1 MAPRSFTAAALLALS
16 LAVPGGA
23 VSAVSR
29 VSTGSTSG
37 APLFESETLQLTE
50 ASLSHLSKNQSIYF
64 DFAKNDTTLQTR
76 SLGHCKVFPGDW
88 LWPSE
93 WVWWLFDELLGDAL
107 IKTVP
112 LAASC
117 YSSWPEYDANECKT
131 LTSEWT
137 DSNIQ
142 YDPLLRMYKMMY

>member
-1 MAPRSFTAAALLALS
+1 MAPPSFAAAALLAFS
-16 LAVPGGA
+16 LLAPGNA
-23 VSAVSR
+23 LSAVSR
-29 VSTGSTSG
+29 VSSGSGSN
-37 APLFESETLQLTE
+37 APLFESETLQLTDE
-50 ASLSHLSKNQSIYF
+50 SLALLNKNQSIYF
-64 DFAKNDTTLQTR
+64 DFAKNETALSTR
-76 SLGHCKVFPGDW
+76 TFGLGNGCKVFPGDW

-93 WVWWLFDELLGDAL
+93 WVWWLFDELLGKAL

-117 YSSWPEYDANECKT
+117 YKSWPEYDANECET

-142 YDPLLRMYKMMY
+142 